1 MNGGKIR
8 NFMLKT
14 LLRNCGRVEIK
25 FLRQK
30 KIKLKTN
37 QAAGKIVT
45 YEHFNNNVEKWAVH
59 ILLFGKISAI
69 IVL

>member
-1 MNGGKIR
+1 
-8 NFMLKT
+8 MLKT
-14 LLRNCGRVEIK
+14 LLRNCGRVEIN
-25 FLRQK
+25 FSGRETV
-30 KIKLKTN
+30 KLKTN
-37 QAAGKIVT
+37 QTSGKIVT